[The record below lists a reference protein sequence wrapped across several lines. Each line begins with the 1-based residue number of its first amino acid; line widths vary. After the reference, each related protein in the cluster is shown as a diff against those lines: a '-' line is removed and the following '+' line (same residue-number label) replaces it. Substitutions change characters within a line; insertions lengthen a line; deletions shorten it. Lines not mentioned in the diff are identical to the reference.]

1 MSNSP
6 ETPSPSV
13 SEQMPALAAEF
24 VQTCKAAGLAL
35 DYLPR
40 TLPLVDRFVNG
51 VRAQVQQLSARRD
64 PAAAGL
70 QSKHAMSVTAYLG
83 EVILR
88 ETAGSWYD
96 FDGRPFLNAG
106 DYQADPLTV
115 VMTMFERGKAQ
126 EGDLTIESTKAYCEL
141 ICRMQRL
148 WLDGTVL
155 ATYES
160 MTALRT
166 SMTPDARLAG
176 WLVAQA
182 QLAVKS
188 AKMQWQESLDFSA
201 DSLDAV
207 ERILGAIHTRSRGA
221 PENTVADQALVD
233 EANKWGVY
241 LGEVIR
247 RRYGGRWSMS
257 ADGAHQVDL
266 SGTSPQP
273 ISKVRKRI
281 VDGASDNV
289 RVYFFAIPKAMRS

>member
-6 ETPSPSV
+6 ETPVPSV
-13 SEQMPALAAEF
+13 SEQMPALAQQFA
-24 VQTCKAAGLAL
+24 QACKANGIVL
-35 DYLPR
+35 DFLPR
-40 TLPLVDRFVNG
+40 TLPLVDRLIKT
-51 VRAQVQQLSARRD
+51 A
-64 PAAAGL
+64 PASTSPQAI
-70 QSKHAMSVTAYLG
+70 TAYLG
-83 EVILR
+83 EVISR
-88 ETAGSWYD
+88 ETGAFWYD
-96 FDGRPFLNAG
+96 FDDRPFLNVG

-115 VMTMFERGKAQ
+115 VTALVEHGRAE
-126 EGDLTIESTKAYCEL
+126 EGDVAIDSTKAYCEM

-155 ATYES
+155 STYES
-160 MTALRT
+160 MSALRT

-176 WLVAQA
+176 WLVGQS

-207 ERILGAIHTRSRGA
+207 ERILSAIHSRAQKTPLTEPALEEASKMWGA
-221 PENTVADQALVD
+221 
-233 EANKWGVY
+233 Y

-247 RRYGGRWSMS
+247 RRYGGQWSAA
-257 ADGAHQVDL
+257 ADGTLQIGL

-273 ISKVRKRI
+273 IVKARKRI
-281 VDGASDNV
+281 VDGASDNI